1 MTKSQIMGPLAAIAL
16 TVTFAATASATQI
29 YTVDAWIGD
38 LKTDH
43 IGGTHA
49 DRPLP
54 TPAADAHFVISGPI
68 DWITNRGTNLVQD
81 FLTKDG
87 SVALPSISGFTSP
100 STNYAT
106 LASFLDASMSKGGD
120 AYSAFFHITGTYDS
134 ASSYSGTI
142 RHDDGASLYIDN
154 GATQI
159 FDSSPET
166 VAITSNFVLPSG
178 THKFDL
184 YYVEGNGAP
193 SVLNINFPADVQAAP
208 EPAAIAVFGIGMIG
222 LGLAR
227 RRRA

>member
-1 MTKSQIMGPLAAIAL
+1 M
-16 TVTFAATASATQI
+16 
-29 YTVDAWIGD
+29 
-38 LKTDH
+38 
-43 IGGTHA
+43 
-49 DRPLP
+49 
-54 TPAADAHFVISGPI
+54 
-68 DWITNRGTNLVQD
+68 
-81 FLTKDG
+81 
-87 SVALPSISGFTSP
+87 PSISGFTSP

-166 VAITSNFVLPSG
+166 VAITSSFVLPSG